1 MTATSVTAAAADHL
15 FTPAL
20 EHEQVRVFHDDRTG
34 LILTIAIHSTACGP
48 ALGGLRLWR
57 YPSVDDGVRDA
68 MRLSRAMTF
77 KAAGA
82 GLALGGGKATIW
94 DDGRWSGELRTER
107 MKVVG
112 DVIASFDGA
121 YITGE
126 DIGTLMSDMDIIA
139 GRTPNVIGKS
149 PEVGGA
155 GDPSPTTARGVLG
168 AIRVTLESLDGSPD
182 LAGTRI
188 GVVGVGKVGSSL
200 AEQLAAQGAEVLVS
214 DVDEERLRRTAATA
228 GACAMTTPE
237 LLAQELD
244 VLAPCSLGELI
255 DERVAR
261 DLRVRAVAGGA
272 NNPLA
277 GDHVADVLADC
288 GILFVPD
295 FISNC
300 GGLIYVAS
308 EHYGFDAEAVER
320 QLQDAH
326 ARTAELLAEAKE
338 SGETP
343 LAIAL
348 RQVRERVAAAA
359 AAR

>member
-1 MTATSVTAAAADHL
+1 MTATSTASTSDRL
-15 FTPAL
+15 FTPEL
-20 EHEQVRVFHDDRTG
+20 EHEQVRVHRDARTG
-34 LILTIAIHSTACGP
+34 LILTIAIHSTALGP
-48 ALGGLRLWR
+48 ALGGLRLWA
-57 YPSVDDGVRDA
+57 YPSVDDAVRDA

-82 GLALGGGKATIW
+82 GLKLGGGKATIW
-94 DDGRWSGELRTER
+94 DDGRWTGELRTER

-112 DVIASFDGA
+112 DVIASLDGK

-149 PEVGGA
+149 PEIGGA

-168 AIRVTLESLDGSPD
+168 AIRVSLEAIDGSPD
-182 LAGTRI
+182 LTGKRV

-200 AEQLAAQGAEVLVS
+200 AQQLADAGAEVVVS
-214 DVDEERLRRTAATA
+214 DVDQTRLKAVADAIGGR
-228 GACAMTTPE
+228 AMTTPE
-237 LLAQELD
+237 LLGQELD

-255 DERVAR
+255 DEDVAR
-261 DLRVRAVAGGA
+261 SLRVRIVAGGA

-277 GDHVADVLADC
+277 GDHVADVLAERE
-288 GILFVPD
+288 ILFVPD

-308 EHYGFDAEAVER
+308 EHYGFDPDAVER
-320 QLQDAH
+320 QLQEAH
-326 ARTAELLAEAKE
+326 ARTAELLAEAKRT
-338 SGETP
+338 GETP

-348 RQVRERVAAAA
+348 RQVHERVASAA

>member
-1 MTATSVTAAAADHL
+1 
-15 FTPAL
+15 
-20 EHEQVRVFHDDRTG
+20 
-34 LILTIAIHSTACGP
+34 
-48 ALGGLRLWR
+48 
-57 YPSVDDGVRDA
+57 
-68 MRLSRAMTF
+68 
-77 KAAGA
+77 
-82 GLALGGGKATIW
+82 
-94 DDGRWSGELRTER
+94 
-107 MKVVG
+107 
-112 DVIASFDGA
+112 VIASLDGA

-149 PEVGGA
+149 PEIGGA

-168 AIRVTLESLDGSPD
+168 AIRVSLEALDGSPD
-182 LAGTRI
+182 LTGKRI

-200 AEQLAAQGAEVLVS
+200 AEQLAAAGAEVLVS
-214 DVDEERLRRTAATA
+214 DVDQERLQRTAAAA
-228 GACAMTTPE
+228 GARALSTPE
-237 LLAQELD
+237 LLAEELD

-255 DERVAR
+255 DDDVAR
-261 DLRVRAVAGGA
+261 SLRVRIVAGGA

-277 GDHVADVLADC
+277 GDHVADILAARE
-288 GILFVPD
+288 ILFVPD

-320 QLQDAH
+320 QLQEAH
-326 ARTAELLAEAKE
+326 VRTGELLAEAKDT
-338 SGETP
+338 GETP

-348 RQVRERVAAAA
+348 RQVGQRVAAAA